1 MKLFRWYY
9 GPLLVLGAWW
19 LPTIEAN
26 AETDVETNAVSVACR
41 AGLNTA
47 AGSTGNVNIGSEITP
62 ANAHNTSLTVTLNYS
77 CTNLGSTAGTVSVC
91 LGADGG
97 SYDPTNIS
105 PRYMS
110 INGPGTSPRLAFTMT
125 QNNTLWGTRNGSG
138 SEYNSKPL
146 PIAARSTI
154 TGQTSITFSLVSD
167 PSNVNA
173 TPGVYTSNFL
183 DTGNTTL
190 RYEDN
195 DLAHPTGDCTT
206 GIQIPVR
213 FPFTVQAT
221 VIPSCSVTSASDVN
235 LGSHSASKKSI
246 TGNNPSAI
254 NVTCTKGTPY
264 TIGLMPSNKRV
275 DGAGVMSGTGGNT
288 DKIAYQLRSTTG
300 IAGQI
305 WGNTATST
313 TLGNGVLGKIN
324 GVNQSYPVY
333 VTVPSADFKPDDYS
347 DKVTIQLNY

>member
-1 MKLFRWYY
+1 M
-9 GPLLVLGAWW
+9 
-19 LPTIEAN
+19 EAN
-26 AETDVETNAVSVACR
+26 SAVSVVCR
-41 AGLNTA
+41 AGMNTDV
-47 AGSTGNVNIGSEITP
+47 GSTGNVNIGSKITP
-62 ANAHNTSLTVTLNYS
+62 VDANNASLTFTLNYS
-77 CTNLGSTAGTVSVC
+77 CTNLGSDAGYVSVC

-97 SYDPTNIS
+97 SYSPTNIS

-110 INGPGTSPRLAFTMT
+110 INAPGTNPRLAFTMT
-125 QNNTLWGTRNGSG
+125 QNNILWGTRNGSG
-138 SEYNSKPL
+138 SEYNSGSR
-146 PIAARSTI
+146 PIAARSSI
-154 TGQTSITFSLVSD
+154 KGQTSIKFSLVSD

-246 TGNNPSAI
+246 MGNNPSAI

-347 DKVTIQLNY
+347 DIVNISVNY

>member
-1 MKLFRWYY
+1 MKLSRWYY
-9 GPLLVLGAWW
+9 SPLLVLGAWW
-19 LPTIEAN
+19 LPIMEAN
-26 AETDVETNAVSVACR
+26 SAVSVVCR
-41 AGLNTA
+41 AGMNTDV
-47 AGSTGNVNIGSEITP
+47 GSTGNVNIGSKITP
-62 ANAHNTSLTVTLNYS
+62 VDANNASLTFTLNYS
-77 CTNLGSTAGTVSVC
+77 CTNLGSDAGYVSVC

-97 SYDPTNIS
+97 SYSPTNIS

-110 INGPGTSPRLAFTMT
+110 INGPGTNPRLAFTMT
-125 QNNTLWGTRNGSG
+125 QNNILWGTRNGSG
-138 SEYNSKPL
+138 SEYNSGSR
-146 PIAARSTI
+146 PIAARSSI
-154 TGQTSITFSLVSD
+154 KGQTSIKFSLVSD

-305 WGNTATST
+305 WGNTATSS
-313 TLGNGVLGKIN
+313 TLGNGVLGIIN
-324 GVNQSYPVY
+324 GINQSYPVY

>member
-9 GPLLVLGAWW
+9 SPLLVLGAWW
-19 LPTIEAN
+19 LPIMDAN
-26 AETDVETNAVSVACR
+26 SAVSVVCR
-41 AGLNTA
+41 AGMNTTV
-47 AGSTGNVNIGSEITP
+47 GSPGNVNIGSKITP
-62 ANAHNTSLTVTLNYS
+62 ENAENASLTVTLNYS
-77 CTNLGSTAGTVSVC
+77 CTNIGSDAGYVSVC

-97 SYDPTNIS
+97 SYDSTNIS

-110 INGPGTSPRLAFTMT
+110 INGRGTNPRLAFTMT
-125 QNNTLWGTRNGSG
+125 QNNTLWGKRNVGG
-138 SEYNSKPL
+138 SEFNSGAR
-146 PIAARSTI
+146 PIAARSSI
-154 TGQTSITFSLVSD
+154 EGQTSIKFSLVSD

-183 DTGNTTL
+183 NIGNTTL
-190 RYEDN
+190 RYEDS
-195 DLAHPTGDCTT
+195 DLANPTGDCTT
-206 GIQIPVR
+206 GLQIPVR

-235 LGSHSASKKSI
+235 LNPSSANKKNILGKNS
-246 TGNNPSAI
+246 SAI
-254 NVTCTKGTPY
+254 NVTCIKGTPY
-264 TIGLMPSNKRV
+264 TIGLMPSN
-275 DGAGVMSGTGGNT
+275 DNQAGSGEMTGTGGNT

-324 GVNQSYPVY
+324 AVNQSYPVY
-333 VTVPSADFKPDDYS
+333 VTVPSADFKPDNYS